1 MIIESI
7 RKRGFLR
14 AGVSLGFPG
23 FSWLNPATNQWE
35 GFDIELARAVSAAV
49 LGDKESIEFIPLPS
63 SDRFHTLQNNQ
74 IDIGTYNASI
84 TLSRE
89 IISQVHFTH
98 PMLYDGEGLLAR
110 KTERD
115 ENASTWVNLLS
126 CHPRIAALK
135 GSTTHEN
142 LIHFFQSHNYNF
154 DVALYHSPKEAYQ
167 AHDDGECNIFC
178 LDRYLLAGIQTVLR
192 APSEHEILPYIIS
205 REAMAPFVSDSDPQ
219 WRATTTWIM
228 RTLIEAESLGI
239 NRQNI
244 EEFNENKDS
253 YEYRLLNPP
262 DFFCKYLGLDRHY
275 VKTIIRSV
283 GNYENIFENTLGS
296 RSNINAPRRENRPW
310 RQGGML
316 WCPNF
321 I

>member
-14 AGVSLGFPG
+14 AGVSLGFQG

-63 SDRFHTLQNNQ
+63 SDRFDTLQNNQ

-167 AHDDGECNIFC
+167 AYDDDECNIFC

-262 DFFCKYLGLDRHY
+262 DFFVNILGLI
-275 VKTIIRSV
+275 VI
-283 GNYENIFENTLGS
+283 
-296 RSNINAPRRENRPW
+296 
-310 RQGGML
+310 M
-316 WCPNF
+316 
-321 I
+321 